1 MANVKISQLPD
12 LNPQIDSAT
21 VLVSYN
27 GKNYKTSIKQ
37 IRSGISTNS
46 EESEKHSA
54 ARMLSEIPVSSN
66 VLDGTLIEAIY
77 KSEDYKLHAVKSPL
91 FVFVENLDGLDDI
104 TLLNSV
110 VNLNKSYITS
120 YLIPVKH
127 ESKLIGYKEYILTAN
142 GFKLIY
148 DPSIFVTKEYA
159 DETFTK
165 YVDFCFCAK
174 DEIDKICK

>member
-1 MANVKISQLPD
+1 MPNFKISQLTD
-12 LNPQIDSAT
+12 LDPKIDSAT
-21 VLVSYN
+21 VLVAYN
-27 GKNYKTSIKQ
+27 GKNYKTSIKD
-37 IRSGISTNS
+37 IRTGFSGITP
-46 EESEKHSA
+46 ETEKYIA
-54 ARMLSEIPVSSN
+54 ARLLSEIPTSSN
-66 VLDGTLIEAIY
+66 ILDGTLIEAIY

-142 GFKLIY
+142 GFKLIF

-159 DETFTK
+159 DKTFTK

>member
-1 MANVKISQLPD
+1 MANIKLSQLPD
-12 LNPQIDSAT
+12 LHPQIDTAT
-21 VLVSYN
+21 VLVAYN
-27 GKNYKTSIKQ
+27 GKNYKTSIRQ
-37 IRSGISTNS
+37 IRAGVTGDS

-54 ARMLSEIPVSSN
+54 ARMLSEIPTSSN
-66 VLDGTLIEAIY
+66 ILDGTLIEAIY

-120 YLIPVKH
+120 YLISVKH

-159 DETFTK
+159 DKTFTK
-165 YVDFCFCAK
+165 YIDFSFPAK
-174 DEIDKICK
+174 DEIDEICK